1 MRVSREAAI
10 ISSTL
15 TSVKEQMEHRI
26 NWCGAR
32 EMLHS
37 KSDDLLGMISRS
49 SSPSIDLPVTT
60 SEDDLIAVS
69 GLRDSR
75 IYDETISDMSFARR
89 SHRVPPLRG
98 VSVDPE
104 DSIRD
109 IVSEDD
115 LYRSAK

>member
-1 MRVSREAAI
+1 
-10 ISSTL
+10 
-15 TSVKEQMEHRI
+15 MEHRI